1 MTNFIEEF
9 YYGNIDPQARS
20 FEQNKKLHR
29 DMQILTDN
37 DDFLT
42 DKLSGEEKKRFIQ
55 YVDAWAVVNGEST
68 LDSFITGF
76 RLGAQFTFDTF
87 VTSKAPYG
95 LSERRDITTL
105 NDGLS
110 ALVETTIRLCHYG
123 RVGFSVLSAKFRKKQ
138 VNNCCKSE
146 YSLKIR

>member
-20 FEQNKKLHR
+20 SEQNKKVQR

-37 DDFLT
+37 EGFLT
-42 DKLSGEEKKRFIQ
+42 DKLSGEEKKRFLQ
-55 YVDAWAVVNGEST
+55 YVDAWAAVNGEST

-87 VTSKAPYG
+87 VTDKAPYM
-95 LSERRDITTL
+95 D
-105 NDGLS
+105 
-110 ALVETTIRLCHYG
+110 Y
-123 RVGFSVLSAKFRKKQ
+123 
-138 VNNCCKSE
+138 
-146 YSLKIR
+146 LKEEI